1 MGWILGRGAAMAC
14 AMLAAAAASAQAPQ
28 PAAAGDCDLALRA
41 PAATGAVPALALP
54 SVRQRACE
62 CLKTAQAADAGSVA
76 DGSGTLLQYSATVS
90 RCVGAAVIAEPIPVL
105 PARTLHA
112 LSMAANPPPPR
123 AEPLPSR
130 APPRPSLKSGSTC
143 KQPEYPVAAARSG
156 TTGTTRP
163 VFHIGLNGDVID
175 ADILKSSGKTLHHKL
190 LDMAALMSLMQ
201 CVFSPAVV
209 NGVAVEATTQV
220 EYVWRLE

>member
-1 MGWILGRGAAMAC
+1 MTGIWKRAAATAC
-14 AMLAAAAASAQAPQ
+14 AMAATAAASAPAPL
-28 PAAAGDCDLALRA
+28 PAASGDCDMALRA
-41 PAATGAVPALALP
+41 PAATGAVPALVLS

-62 CLKTAQAADAGSVA
+62 CLKAAQASEAGAVP

-90 RCVGAAVIAEPIPVL
+90 RCVGAAVAAEPIPAL

-112 LSMAANPPPPR
+112 LSLAADAPPPR
-123 AEPLPSR
+123 AEPLPPR
-130 APPRPSLKSGSTC
+130 TPRPSLRIGSAC
-143 KQPEYPVAAARSG
+143 KPPEYPAAAARSD
-156 TTGTTRP
+156 TTGTTRL
-163 VFHIGLNGDVID
+163 VFHVGPKGEVID

-209 NGVAVEATTQV
+209 NGVAVEGTTQV